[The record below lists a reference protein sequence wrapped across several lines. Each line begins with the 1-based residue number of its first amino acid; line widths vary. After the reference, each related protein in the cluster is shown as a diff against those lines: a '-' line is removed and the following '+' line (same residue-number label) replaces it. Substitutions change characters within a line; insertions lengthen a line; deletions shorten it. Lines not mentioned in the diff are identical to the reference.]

1 MLMMN
6 SQQQQQQQQQ
16 QQRQLVVAVEGTAAL
31 GPTWSVL
38 LTEYVEKIVRT
49 FHAFNGGGQKHTGP
63 PGPPGEMALVVFY
76 SHSPSSG
83 CLIQRSG
90 WTSSAD
96 VFSRWLSSIHFEG
109 GGFGEAAIAEG
120 LAEAL
125 IMLCPGPN
133 VPPVS
138 QATERQR
145 HCLLIATSNPHRLP
159 TPVPS
164 PPVPMFSQQSQGNN
178 ADTQLEQWYL
188 ADADTVSQA
197 YAPCSVSLSVIAPRQ
212 LPLLRNLYSQAKRLS
227 RGSEGV
233 NEPPKVSPQHLVLLS
248 DGFLEARLALHRT
261 AVSNTLSNNV
271 PKIEQHQTVS
281 VNGSSVTNQMPVAGV
296 RPTSGAATGIGSLAG
311 RPGSNMPNPP
321 VTVKTEAG
329 TQGGLNSLLQHNNA
343 NNNNNISLPMQQ
355 QLPSTGALSN
365 QDTMQSS
372 LTSITSPETQQQQ
385 DFKVLGNIPSTQPL
399 RPVGGNTLQNSSL
412 MAHSPSQSRH
422 TIGSPSLPP
431 ASPLSGLQSSGVGV
445 PVSNIMSSI
454 AGGAN
459 SLSNSQSALGV
470 SGQPVGIGMGSNNT
484 VGMNVGQ
491 GGVGAGQTMHSNYTS
506 GSASLVNSQMLGAV
520 QTNPSLVNT
529 GGAGT
534 GQGLGG
540 LGQGTVSGVSGQ
552 GGLAPSNQMASGGLG
567 STMGGQGTSGVNSGT
582 GTMIP
587 TPGVPQSP
595 SQVQSLNSN
604 TGSSHHPPAAAPA
617 QQSLKYTK
625 LWEGILAGQRKGNAV
640 PIPICKLEGYRQT
653 SSPETLAADWP
664 PTMQIMRLIPQDY
677 MNQKD
682 YQRKAELLVFRPL
695 TQHDFLV
702 QLAEK
707 KLCAVI
713 QLPSQTLLLAST
725 EKPGRMIGMLFPG
738 DMVQIKPQVSSQ
750 QQQAAAGGTAAQAH
764 SLAVGQSGL
773 VSQNHSQSG
782 LSQNHSVGQS
792 GMSQGGLSQGGL
804 SQGGLSQ
811 GGLSQG
817 HPVGQS
823 GLLQNHSVGQSGL
836 SQNQISNTLGQSG
849 FVQNQLQSQLQ
860 NQLPTGQQITQAR
873 SQLMTGAAGLHNSS
887 FLP

>member
-1 MLMMN
+1 MLMIN
-6 SQQQQQQQQQ
+6 SQQQQQ

-31 GPTWSVL
+31 GPSWSVL

-49 FHAFNGGGQKHTGP
+49 FHAFSGGGQKHTGP

-96 VFSRWLSSIHFEG
+96 VFSRWLSAIHFEG

-133 VPPVS
+133 VPPVV
-138 QATERQR
+138 QVTERQR

-159 TPVPS
+159 TPIAS
-164 PPVPMFSQQSQGNN
+164 PPVPMFSQQSHGNN

-197 YAPCSVSLSVIAPRQ
+197 FAPCSVSLSVIAPRQ

-233 NEPPKVSPQHLVLLS
+233 NEPPKVSAQHLVLLS

-261 AVSNTLSNNV
+261 AVSNTLTNNV

-296 RPTSGAATGIGSLAG
+296 RPTSGAATGIGALAG
-311 RPGSNMPNPP
+311 RPGSNMPIPP

-329 TQGGLNSLLQHNNA
+329 TQGALNSLLQHNNA
-343 NNNNNISLPMQQ
+343 NNNISLPMQQ
-355 QLPSTGALSN
+355 LPPSGALSN

-372 LTSITSPETQQQQ
+372 LTSITSPETQQ

-399 RPVGGNTLQNSSL
+399 RPVGGNTLSNSSL

-454 AGGAN
+454 PGGAN

-470 SGQPVGIGMGSNNT
+470 TGQPVGIGMGSNNT

-520 QTNPSLVNT
+520 QANPSLVNT

-552 GGLAPSNQMASGGLG
+552 GGLAPSNQMATGGLG
-567 STMGGQGTSGVNSGT
+567 STMVGQGTSGVNSGT

-604 TGSSHHPPAAAPA
+604 TGTSHHPPATAPA

-625 LWEGILAGQRKGNAV
+625 LWEGILAGQRKGNIV

-653 SSPETLAADWP
+653 SSSETLAADWP

-677 MNQKD
+677 MNQNRD

-695 TQHDFLV
+695 TPHDFLV

-725 EKPGRMIGMLFPG
+725 DKPGRMIGMLFPG

-750 QQQAAAGGTAAQAH
+750 QQQAAAGGTAAQAQ

-782 LSQNHSVGQS
+782 LSQNHPVGPS
-792 GMSQGGLSQGGL
+792 
-804 SQGGLSQ
+804 GLSQ

-817 HPVGQS
+817 HPVGPS

-860 NQLPTGQQITQAR
+860 NQLPTGQLSGAQVQNTQSR
-873 SQLMTGAAGLHNSS
+873 SQLMTGPAGLHNAS